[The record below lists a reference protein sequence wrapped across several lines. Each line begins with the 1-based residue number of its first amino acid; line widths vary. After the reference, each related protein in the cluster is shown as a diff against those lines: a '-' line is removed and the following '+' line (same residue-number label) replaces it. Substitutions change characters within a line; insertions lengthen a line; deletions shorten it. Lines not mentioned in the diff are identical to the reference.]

1 MSVTG
6 DGVNVGLDVVP
17 SSRTPKTSML
27 LPFLSVT
34 TSHLLSGEK
43 LTWAGST
50 DGALRHR
57 VEFVKGASLP
67 LSATLNPVMASTPPP
82 RALRRSARRAG
93 LPERPMLFGN
103 VPPEEMTLDQRRLLL
118 GQVKNGNACRWRR

>member
-17 SSRTPKTSML
+17 SSRTLKTSIL

-34 TSHLLSGEK
+34 TSHLPFGEK

-50 DGALRHR
+50 DGRA
-57 VEFVKGASLP
+57 E
-67 LSATLNPVMASTPPP
+67 ATAWSSS
-82 RALRRSARRAG
+82 RG
-93 LPERPMLFGN
+93 
-103 VPPEEMTLDQRRLLL
+103 
-118 GQVKNGNACRWRR
+118 